1 MKKNRIKGYDVMLG
15 KYENEMW
22 KHDQNN
28 MAPRQRRLA
37 MFAGF
42 KETTFNI
49 LKKKYQQKQPLK
61 IWNILRHLGKE
72 WRKIWEK
79 SNAGH

>member
-1 MKKNRIKGYDVMLG
+1 MLG

-61 IWNILRHLGKE
+61 I
-72 WRKIWEK
+72 
-79 SNAGH
+79 